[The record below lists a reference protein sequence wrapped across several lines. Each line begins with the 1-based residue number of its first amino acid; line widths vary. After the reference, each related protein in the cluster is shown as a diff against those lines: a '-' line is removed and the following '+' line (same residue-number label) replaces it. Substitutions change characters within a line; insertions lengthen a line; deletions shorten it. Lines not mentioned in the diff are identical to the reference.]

1 MEIYLRE
8 GRSLSGRER
17 NALFLNTGNTSR
29 RFADISAISGIDQDS
44 DGRGLC
50 LTDWDADG
58 DLDAWVSNRTAPTVQ
73 VFENRWG
80 SKAGD
85 FLAINLQGTKS
96 NRDAAGAR
104 VTVLLEGEERS
115 PVTRTV
121 RLGEGFQSQS
131 SKRLHF
137 GLGKNARIAS
147 VKVRW
152 PGPTFATETFSGI
165 QKNKFHLLVEGTG
178 KALITEPRKGLFQT
192 PEKSTVNDAE
202 RIPKPEGPNS
212 ILLQTRQLF
221 PQIRYKD
228 LATGRTKAGSGTG
241 KPTLLLLWHP
251 SCDLCTEELSML
263 KEQADKLNDL
273 GIEILATTAEPGPDD
288 DPDEAARVIGKTG
301 FPFAAGF
308 TPGEVVE
315 SMLVLHRHLFYSPYH
330 LGVPT
335 SFLLDKNGY
344 LAAVYRG
351 KLELSDVVSHLKS
364 LSIPEDKLFTEIRR
378 FDGVWLQD
386 PQGPKPSVLIKGYLE
401 NQLPLEAER
410 AFILQLHDDSISG
423 QKNHIMT
430 TIAQSYMLNKD
441 LENAARLFQEVIKR
455 DVSDAKSRNSLAAIM
470 MKEGNIPEAKRLWS
484 EACQLEPE
492 FSSPR
497 FNLGKQL
504 MKEQRTTEAMTL
516 FQEYHT
522 LEPDDPDAHNY
533 LSMGYLRA
541 RNFGKAEIHLSR
553 LIELRPSDGPAYTNL
568 AKVYLAL
575 RNVNA
580 ARDIVTRG
588 LQAEGIDERSRQ
600 TLLQMSQRL

>member
-1 MEIYLRE
+1 M
-8 GRSLSGRER
+8 
-17 NALFLNTGNTSR
+17 
-29 RFADISAISGIDQDS
+29 
-44 DGRGLC
+44 
-50 LTDWDADG
+50 
-58 DLDAWVSNRTAPTVQ
+58 Q

-85 FLAINLQGTKS
+85 FLAMNLRGTKS

-104 VTVLLEGEERS
+104 VTVLLEGEEQS
-115 PVTRTV
+115 PLTRTV

-137 GLGKNARIAS
+137 GLGKNAKIAS
-147 VKVRW
+147 VTVRW
-152 PGPTFATETFSGI
+152 PGPTFATETFSGV

-178 KALITEPRKGLFQT
+178 KASITDPRRGLFQT
-192 PEKSTVNDAE
+192 PEKAAVKDEE
-202 RIPKPEGPNS
+202 RTPKPEGPNS

-221 PQIRYKD
+221 PQIRYRD
-228 LATGRTKAGSGTG
+228 LATGRTRAGGGTG

-251 SCDLCTEELSML
+251 SCDMCFEELSML

-273 GIEILATTAEPGPDD
+273 GIEILATTAEPGPDE
-288 DPDEAARVIGKTG
+288 DPDEAARVIAKTG
-301 FPFAAGF
+301 FPFPAGF
-308 TPGEVVE
+308 TPAGVVE

-335 SFLLDKNGY
+335 SFLLDKEGH

-351 KLELSDVVSHLKS
+351 KLELSDVVSHLKA
-364 LSIPEDKLFTEIRR
+364 LSIPKDTLFTEIRR
-378 FDGVWLQD
+378 FEGVWLKT
-386 PQGPKPSVLIKGYLE
+386 PKGPKPSALIKGYLE

-410 AFILQLHDDSISG
+410 AFILQLQDESISG

-441 LENAARLFQEVIKR
+441 LKNAARLFQEIIKR
-455 DVSDAKSRNSLAAIM
+455 DDRDAKSRNSLAAIR

-516 FQEYHT
+516 FLEYHA

-541 RNFGKAEIHLSR
+541 RNFGKAEIHLIR
-553 LIELRPSDGPAYTNL
+553 LIELRPTDGAAYTNL

-580 ARDIVTRG
+580 ARDVVTRG